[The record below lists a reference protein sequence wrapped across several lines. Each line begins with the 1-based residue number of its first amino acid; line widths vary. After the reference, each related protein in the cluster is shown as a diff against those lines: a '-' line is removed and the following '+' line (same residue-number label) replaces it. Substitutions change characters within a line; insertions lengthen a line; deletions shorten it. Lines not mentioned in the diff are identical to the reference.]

1 MEREVRKRHD
11 VTPTDSRHPGCSRRA
26 INHRGTSKN
35 LPARACPVKT
45 EPSDM
50 SRHSAIKTAPLL
62 PTDGGEDQ
70 PAGRSAGG
78 TGSAHRLAVL
88 AALAVEMD
96 RVVPR
101 PVCLQG
107 RRPPYPPRHADSGSQ
122 AAQQSLGRADGI
134 TSCWFVLAHV
144 GNLLRFGYFN
154 FAVTRSVPG
163 LHHEAVILL
172 LNSLRCRLF
181 NTLPEHT

>member
-50 SRHSAIKTAPLL
+50 SRHSAIKTAPVAADRWRGGS
-62 PTDGGEDQ
+62 TGRAIRWRNWKCTSTCGACGACGGDG
-70 PAGRSAGG
+70 S
-78 TGSAHRLAVL
+78 
-88 AALAVEMD
+88 
-96 RVVPR
+96 VPR

-107 RRPPYPPRHADSGSQ
+107 RRPPFPPRHPDSGSQ

-154 FAVTRSVPG
+154 FAVTRSVP
-163 LHHEAVILL
+163 
-172 LNSLRCRLF
+172 SLPFMKPSFCC
-181 NTLPEHT
+181 